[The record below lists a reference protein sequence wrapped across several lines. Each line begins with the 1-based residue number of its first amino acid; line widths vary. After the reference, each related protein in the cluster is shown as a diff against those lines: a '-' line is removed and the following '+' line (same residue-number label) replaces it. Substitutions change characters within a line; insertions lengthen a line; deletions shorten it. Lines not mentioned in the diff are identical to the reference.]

1 MVAQN
6 DLAFINA
13 IATLELSPSLLR
25 ELRKVTASEERM
37 ASLHGEANG
46 RTGAPIRSLSTA
58 TIFEGGIS
66 PQRSTK
72 QLKASQKLTN

>member
-1 MVAQN
+1 
-6 DLAFINA
+6 
-13 IATLELSPSLLR
+13 
-25 ELRKVTASEERM
+25 M